1 MHLLTTLKKAAAN
14 RKNKGGHTM
23 QNKLVVQVAQILGK
37 SYNEVAHNMAQVD
50 IIAELVK
57 EVDKR
62 ETMLKLFIVEDVE

>member
-1 MHLLTTLKKAAAN
+1 
-14 RKNKGGHTM
+14 M